1 MAKLFELLCELIP
14 SERTL
19 MFYGCILGLVI
30 LYTVGSNSGKDEVKA
45 ACDDYGEVKIDG
57 KMYVCKE
64 KMLSYRTLQDLICF
78 QSSR

>member
-30 LYTVGSNSGKDEVKA
+30 LYMVGSSSGKGEVKV
-45 ACDDYGEVKIDG
+45 ACDNHGEVKIDG

-64 KMLSYRTLQDLICF
+64 KALSYRTLQDWTCF